1 VVIINQTMAQ
11 RFWPGQDPIGKRL
24 FVSWTEPDKPREV
37 IGVVGDTKD
46 RGLERIRPL
55 AHMYV
60 PDSQAPYAADS
71 ILIRSTA
78 PLSDITAEIRRGVR
92 DIDRQQPVLGIES
105 MEDVVADSFSDRH
118 ATMLLL
124 VAFAGLALALAAAGI
139 YGVLSYSVRRR
150 LREIGIRLALGA
162 KISDVL
168 RLVVLEAMGP
178 TVIGVLMG
186 IGGALAL
193 GRVIRT
199 MIFGVR
205 PTDVP
210 TYIAVAAL
218 LMIVSL
224 AACLAPAI
232 RAIRVEPL
240 SVLREE

>member
-1 VVIINQTMAQ
+1 
-11 RFWPGQDPIGKRL
+11 
-24 FVSWTEPDKPREV
+24 
-37 IGVVGDTKD
+37 
-46 RGLERIRPL
+46 
-55 AHMYV
+55 V
-60 PDSQAPYAADS
+60 P
-71 ILIRSTA
+71 
-78 PLSDITAEIRRGVR
+78 
-92 DIDRQQPVLGIES
+92 GIES

>member
-1 VVIINQTMAQ
+1 
-11 RFWPGQDPIGKRL
+11 
-24 FVSWTEPDKPREV
+24 
-37 IGVVGDTKD
+37 
-46 RGLERIRPL
+46 
-55 AHMYV
+55 
-60 PDSQAPYAADS
+60 
-71 ILIRSTA
+71 
-78 PLSDITAEIRRGVR
+78 
-92 DIDRQQPVLGIES
+92 
-105 MEDVVADSFSDRH
+105 
-118 ATMLLL
+118 
-124 VAFAGLALALAAAGI
+124 LALALAAAGI

-168 RLVVLEAMGP
+168 RLVVLEAMRP

-186 IGGALAL
+186 IAGALAL